1 MFATLNF
8 QGKAQ
13 HVDFNLLHFYLWE
26 HLKALVYSAAI
37 ENEQAP
43 HQRIFDPCQ
52 TICNCHM
59 TYERVPQSMVR
70 CVHMCTESGVGHF
83 EQMLWSMAW

>member
-8 QGKAQ
+8 QGTAQ
-13 HVDFNLLHFYLWE
+13 CVDFNLLHFYLRG

-37 ENEQAP
+37 GNEEAL

-52 TICNCHM
+52 TISNCHV
-59 TYERVPQSMVR
+59 TYERMPHSKVR
-70 CVHMCTESGVGHF
+70 CVHMCTESDEGYF
-83 EQMLWSMAW
+83 EQML